1 MKVLLFEIGGPR
13 EEYNE
18 PLGIELIATNLISEF
33 TKEKIPI
40 QVDVKWYFETEK
52 LPSKDEMAQY
62 DVIGFSL
69 QIGSFERFSKVYDDY
84 CKLPKQPVIVV
95 GNVIPTF
102 AGHETLSQFNNVIAI
117 RGEGEVAFH
126 RLCKIMIEHG
136 NVSANLIDDITNISY
151 YNEKREIFDAPSVP
165 IDVNTLPHAERR
177 FCEVIRNKGGIAR
190 IEGSRGCHWGKCNF
204 CCVKEKYGTN
214 RWRPF
219 PIDYIVS
226 ELEILGKNN
235 ILSPYF
241 TDEDFFGGDY
251 DRGMRLANAIMEA
264 KENGRIPPNMNYFLS
279 VMANDVK
286 NPKGFM
292 ALLKL
297 KEAGL
302 REVFIGIEAF
312 SKNQLKRFGKKAN
325 INANKIALEKMLE
338 VGFQIDI
345 GYIIFDPFMKFKE
358 LEENIKYLDELAL
371 NTYDSRS
378 LKKLRIQ
385 PKTPIE
391 NTYSSVITGSL
402 DFDNLLYPYKFQDPK
417 VQISVDMYEEWEEP
431 FKQPTYLL
439 QADSR
444 GEVKNEKLRLDLKVL
459 LGKIR
464 DIDFSAIKIIVSNL
478 SNNNNLES
486 IKEKLELLYSKKRK
500 LIPIKYLNK

>member
-325 INANKIALEKMLE
+325 INAN
-338 VGFQIDI
+338 
-345 GYIIFDPFMKFKE
+345 
-358 LEENIKYLDELAL
+358 N
-371 NTYDSRS
+371 
-378 LKKLRIQ
+378 
-385 PKTPIE
+385 
-391 NTYSSVITGSL
+391 L
-402 DFDNLLYPYKFQDPK
+402 DFAL
-417 VQISVDMYEEWEEP
+417 
-431 FKQPTYLL
+431 
-439 QADSR
+439 
-444 GEVKNEKLRLDLKVL
+444 
-459 LGKIR
+459 
-464 DIDFSAIKIIVSNL
+464 
-478 SNNNNLES
+478 
-486 IKEKLELLYSKKRK
+486 
-500 LIPIKYLNK
+500 